1 MKAVVEVVA
10 VDEVED
16 GDMVMGEVAR
26 VVGLIETLPT
36 VRTLMHLKMEW
47 VVRQLK
53 DVDMVGLVVVVA
65 VGVVSM
71 MEKMLKGN
79 ALVEHLNA
87 TVELAVGKC
96 LLSVLLNFVVHTPAA
111 YSTPF

>member
-1 MKAVVEVVA
+1 M
-10 VDEVED
+10 DEVED

-87 TVELAVGKC
+87 TVELAVEMNLNEKGLVVEIGEGQLTN
-96 LLSVLLNFVVHTPAA
+96 LLR
-111 YSTPF
+111 